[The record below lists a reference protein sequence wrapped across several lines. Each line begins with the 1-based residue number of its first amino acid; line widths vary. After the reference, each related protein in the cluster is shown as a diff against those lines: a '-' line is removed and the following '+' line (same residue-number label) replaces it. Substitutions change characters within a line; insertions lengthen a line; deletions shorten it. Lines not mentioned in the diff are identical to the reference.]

1 MSNGSDPIEFLFSA
15 NKGGQI
21 ERIAK
26 VASGGEMS
34 RLMLAPKSLMASHR
48 SLPTVIFDEIDT
60 GVSGSVADKMGE
72 IMERLGAGKQIIN
85 ITHLPQVAAKG
96 SHHFYVYKS
105 DKDGT
110 TVTVI
115 RKLTDDERVD
125 RIAEMLSASRVT
137 DAAKR
142 QARELLGR

>member
-1 MSNGSDPIEFLFSA
+1 M
-15 NKGGQI
+15 

-34 RLMLAPKSLMASHR
+34 RLMLALKSLMASFR

-96 SHHFYVYKS
+96 AHHFYVYKS
-105 DKDGT
+105 DKDGA

-115 RKLTDDERVD
+115 RKLTDEERVD
-125 RIAEMLSASRVT
+125 KIAEMLSASHVT
-137 DAAKR
+137 DAARR